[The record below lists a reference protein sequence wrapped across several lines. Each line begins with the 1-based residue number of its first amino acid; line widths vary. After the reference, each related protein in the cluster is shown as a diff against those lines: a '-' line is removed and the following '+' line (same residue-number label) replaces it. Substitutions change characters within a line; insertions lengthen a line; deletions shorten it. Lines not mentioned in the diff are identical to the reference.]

1 MNSIKRL
8 VDGKIKKSIIDGY
21 SIDHAIS
28 ILKSNSEKFGKC
40 IIDQNINKQS
50 KRYEYIQIYILWT
63 NNRIDDLKQIMEN
76 LNYEVYQISQENGDI
91 DFIHIGDYTD
101 NLENIKKLLMMSI
114 EQGIDNMIQQMQ
126 GKEVGKGQ
134 IIMPYIY
141 FDIDE
146 QTEEITDEQK
156 SE

>member
-1 MNSIKRL
+1 
-8 VDGKIKKSIIDGY
+8 
-21 SIDHAIS
+21 
-28 ILKSNSEKFGKC
+28 
-40 IIDQNINKQS
+40 
-50 KRYEYIQIYILWT
+50 
-63 NNRIDDLKQIMEN
+63 MEN

-91 DFIHIGDYTD
+91 DFVHVGDYTD

-126 GKEVGKGQ
+126 GKEIGKGQ

-146 QTEEITDEQK
+146 QSKEITNEQI